1 MAVIDPTKKD
11 ETRKLFPELNE
22 SELDCLIAFSSMNG
36 DVAKKRREKVR
47 PNT

>member
-11 ETRKLFPELNE
+11 RARKLFPEINE
-22 SELDCLIAFSSMNG
+22 RELDCLIAFSSMKG
-36 DVAKKRREKVR
+36 DVAKKHREKVR